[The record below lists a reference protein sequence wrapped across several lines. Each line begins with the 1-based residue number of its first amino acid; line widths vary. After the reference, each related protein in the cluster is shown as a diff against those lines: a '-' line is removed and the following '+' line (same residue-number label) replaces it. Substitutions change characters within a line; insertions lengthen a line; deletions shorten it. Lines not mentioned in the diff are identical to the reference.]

1 MSTAD
6 LDLLAHHV
14 AEPVELFRIVKG
26 STRGAPAVLDSLRS
40 NYERDAPPR
49 GVERE
54 SVLIHLGLSMFVT
67 VDAAAERATRWPAL
81 GTHIARLR
89 LEPGHGFHFA
99 ETGARVHRTVW
110 GRPLQLLACVAD
122 ILPVGAL

>member
-1 MSTAD
+1 M
-6 LDLLAHHV
+6 
-14 AEPVELFRIVKG
+14 KG

-67 VDAAAERATRWPAL
+67 VDAAAERATTMAGAWQR
-81 GTHIARLR
+81 TLR
-89 LEPGHGFHFA
+89 ACASSQANGFHFA